1 MGLVPSRLPAP
12 LAPTTAPALSSPQ
25 GDTPMDR
32 HSVQWSGPMPAV
44 VTPFNAAGRV
54 DEAAFTANVE
64 RLLAAGATGIVAGGC
79 TGEFWALSVAE
90 RAALYGLAVRAVGG
104 RGTVLVGPGAVTQQA
119 VIE

>member
-12 LAPTTAPALSSPQ
+12 LVANAAANAAANTAGCHPPRLHQLPHPLYPR
-25 GDTPMDR
+25 GRGGTPMDR

-44 VTPFNAAGRV
+44 VTPFDAAGRV

-64 RLLAAGATGIVAGGC
+64 RLLTAGATGIVAGGC

-90 RAALYGLAVRAVGG
+90 RAALYGLAVR
-104 RGTVLVGPGAVTQQA
+104 TV
-119 VIE
+119 